1 MEVIVAQIV
10 TNFDEKV
17 DSLLEMFAMEG
28 SSNKLIISKVEFLE
42 VEESTF
48 EGFDIK
54 IINNSLIKGCL
65 AFLKS

>member
-10 TNFDEKV
+10 TNFNEEV

-42 VEESTF
+42 VKESAF
-48 EGFDIK
+48 KGFDIE
-54 IINNSLIKGCL
+54 IINNSLIKGGL
-65 AFLKS
+65 SFLKS